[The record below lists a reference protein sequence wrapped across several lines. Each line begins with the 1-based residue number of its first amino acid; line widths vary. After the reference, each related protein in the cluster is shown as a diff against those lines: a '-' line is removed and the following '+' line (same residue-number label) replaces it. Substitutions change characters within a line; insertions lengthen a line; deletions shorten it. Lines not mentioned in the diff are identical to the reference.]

1 MTRCMASS
9 SRRHCSATTTS
20 NGRLGQSKSDTSP
33 STSHP
38 ASPMWTQPIRQSLW
52 TTVLQRAEQTLAT
65 RQFDQLQQEKEP
77 PMDEHFEKED
87 PTKNDTINCQH
98 QDTPSST
105 TRPTPPSTSSRA
117 TMDLISQV
125 LERAESTMSMP
136 SECPSTTTSDE
147 RVPPSAPT
155 SHETSVM
162 EGRDTTTP
170 HERTTR
176 PQDNSATGSTSPSPK
191 RDDNDVV
198 ALRYGQ
204 NPTITSTA
212 LAHMLWSTVLR
223 PGIDSAIDATA
234 GNGSDSLVLAR
245 LLFSSADR
253 DSTTTTPNNNNN
265 SKNTNRSQLLAV
277 DVQDT
282 ACQKTRHRLN
292 QFLTSLSDRHE
303 DRVQVVCTSHAPLPL
318 PVDTSNIALVV
329 YNLGYL
335 PNHKND
341 HETSSS
347 TSNPTTRVKTQT
359 ETTLASLADAAL
371 ALRVGGMLS
380 VLTYP
385 RSNAT
390 EDAVVRAF
398 LEGLALFSSQTR
410 SYTDYVQTLESCCV
424 NESLRERLRVT
435 LQHVREE
442 GGRQQTWRVHEHKK
456 LGWVDAPILL
466 TATRIK

>member
-1 MTRCMASS
+1 
-9 SRRHCSATTTS
+9 
-20 NGRLGQSKSDTSP
+20 
-33 STSHP
+33 
-38 ASPMWTQPIRQSLW
+38 
-52 TTVLQRAEQTLAT
+52 
-65 RQFDQLQQEKEP
+65 
-77 PMDEHFEKED
+77 MDEHIEKED
-87 PTKNDTINCQH
+87 PTKNDTTNCCH
-98 QDTPSST
+98 QDTLPST
-105 TRPTPPSTSSRA
+105 TRPNPPSTSSRA

-125 LERAESTMSMP
+125 LERAETTISMP
-136 SECPSTTTSDE
+136 SERPSTTTSDE

-155 SHETSVM
+155 YQETSVM
-162 EGRDTTTP
+162 VEGQDTTTP

-245 LLFSSADR
+245 LLFSTANR
-253 DSTTTTPNNNNN
+253 DSTPSNINN

-303 DRVQVVCTSHAPLPL
+303 DRVQVVCMSHAPLPL
-318 PVDTSNIALVV
+318 PPDTSNIALVV

-341 HETSSS
+341 NETLSS
-347 TSNPTTRVKTQT
+347 TGSNPTTRVKTQT